1 MPSYLFSIQI
11 LHVLGVC
18 DVNSVRIHVSR
29 DVPRCGFGP
38 MLPGHALYPMT
49 ALLSHSCVANS
60 KTIVREN
67 YSCEVRA
74 TAFIPKGEEITKQ
87 YVNPLEPTN
96 LRYVAC
102 VTFCLG
108 RVQFFKGAAFP
119 GQISKLA

>member
-87 YVNPLEPTN
+87 YINPMETTAM
-96 LRYVAC
+96 R
-102 VTFCLG
+102 
-108 RVQFFKGAAFP
+108 R
-119 GQISKLA
+119 SKLKSGWYFDCMCQVSARRCSR

>member
-1 MPSYLFSIQI
+1 M
-11 LHVLGVC
+11 HVLGVC

-49 ALLSHSCVANS
+49 ALLSHSCVSNS
-60 KTIVREN
+60 KTIVRPD

-96 LRYVAC
+96 LRY
-102 VTFCLG
+102 FYML
-108 RVQFFKGAAFP
+108 
-119 GQISKLA
+119 QIYYIASRILCHCWGIE

>member
-1 MPSYLFSIQI
+1 MNPTRQI

-49 ALLSHSCVANS
+49 ALLSHSCVSNS
-60 KTIVREN
+60 KTIVRPD

-96 LRYVAC
+96 LRY
-102 VTFCLG
+102 FYML
-108 RVQFFKGAAFP
+108 
-119 GQISKLA
+119 QIYYIASRILCHCWGIE

>member
-1 MPSYLFSIQI
+1 MWYPKLSRPSLFSIQI

-96 LRYVAC
+96 LRYVE
-102 VTFCLG
+102 CLTCCLS
-108 RVQFFKGAAFP
+108 RKRA
-119 GQISKLA
+119 ILH

>member
-1 MPSYLFSIQI
+1 M
-11 LHVLGVC
+11 LGVC

-49 ALLSHSCVANS
+49 ALLSHSCVSNS

-96 LRYVAC
+96 LRYLTIIVYLAC
-102 VTFCLG
+102 RTPCSV
-108 RVQFFKGAAFP
+108 K
-119 GQISKLA
+119 ISCISGSNIINKP